1 MPSTKMQTGLSEREI
16 ERYRRQMMLKG
27 FTVRHQKRLKDSTAL
42 IAGVGGLGGTAALYL
57 AVAGIG
63 KLVLAHYGRLTQSN
77 MNRQVLMRHDSIG
90 KGRVEQA
97 MKTIKDI
104 NPDVE
109 VVIYDERTEEGN
121 IGKLLG
127 GVNIAISARP
137 NFQERRVLNAGCVER
152 GIIMVEAAMN
162 GMEGYLFNVIP
173 NVTPCLHCLYPEDD
187 PQWEELG
194 FPVLGAVSGALG
206 CLMAIEAIK
215 LLTGYGKPMI
225 SQMLLFSTLD
235 MDFRKVKIHRDGDCP
250 ICGEKSDMDT
260 DISCAAGELKR
271 SETSLYSGAGR

>member
-1 MPSTKMQTGLSEREI
+1 MPFTETAGLSEREK
-16 ERYRRQMMLKG
+16 ERYKRQLMLPG
-27 FTVRHQKRLKDSTAL
+27 FAMRHQERLRDSTAL

-77 MNRQVLMRHDSIG
+77 MNRQILMRHDGIG
-90 KGRVEQA
+90 ESRVEQA
-97 MKTIKDI
+97 MRTIRDI

-109 VVIYDERTEEGN
+109 VEIYDERSEEGN
-121 IGKLLG
+121 IGHLLSG
-127 GVNIAISARP
+127 ADIAISARP
-137 NFQERRVLNAGCVER
+137 NFRERRVLNAACVER
-152 GIIMVEAAMN
+152 GVMMIAAAMT

-173 NVTPCLHCLYPEDD
+173 NVTPCLHCLYPADD
-187 PQWEELG
+187 PAWEELG

-225 SQMLLFSTLD
+225 SQMLVFNTLN
-235 MDFRKVKIHRDGDCP
+235 MDFRKVKVRRDKGCK
-250 ICGEKSDMDT
+250 ICGERSGLT
-260 DISCAAGELKR
+260 ASLKCGAT
-271 SETSLYSGAGR
+271 EGITYPKGGVATS